1 METGTCLEVEVREKD
16 WRIILRL
23 LPQATWWT
31 VAAFLSFRAKFLK
44 DSPALGVPVV
54 AQWLANLTRNH
65 EVAGSI
71 PGPAKWAKDPVLL

>member
-31 VAAFLSFRAKFLK
+31 VAAFLCIRDDEELLSLMFLR
-44 DSPALGVPVV
+44 DSPAK
-54 AQWLANLTRNH
+54 TFRT
-65 EVAGSI
+65 
-71 PGPAKWAKDPVLL
+71 KWDEWV

>member
-1 METGTCLEVEVREKD
+1 MNPSHCLAPSG
-16 WRIILRL
+16 L
-23 LPQATWWT
+23 LVQAP
-31 VAAFLSFRAKFLK
+31 FLSFRAKFLK